1 MESFQNLNQK
11 AQAIAQLLK
20 NEADNDILR
29 ALGLITLL
37 KDEWERKLLRD
48 VVGKREKG
56 GTHN

>member
-48 VVGKREKG
+48 VVGKRETG

>member
-11 AQAIAQLLK
+11 AQAIAQLLM

-48 VVGKREKG
+48 VVGNREKG
-56 GTHN
+56 STHN

>member
-11 AQAIAQLLK
+11 AQAIVQLLM

-48 VVGKREKG
+48 VVGNREKG